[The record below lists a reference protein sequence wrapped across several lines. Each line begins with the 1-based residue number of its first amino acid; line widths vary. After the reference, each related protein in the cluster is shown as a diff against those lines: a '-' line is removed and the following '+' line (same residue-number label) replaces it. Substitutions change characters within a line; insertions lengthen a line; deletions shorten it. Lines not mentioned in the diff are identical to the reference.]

1 MTRTHTHA
9 SSTLFTPLRSDC
21 TMTPLTA
28 THVASLRFEH
38 LDDPIGIGVHRP
50 RLSWIVR
57 TATAGWT
64 QAAYEIEVTDPVGRR
79 TESTGPVESSES
91 VLVPWPAADTR
102 LPRPPGGPGAGV
114 GGGRLGERME

>member
-1 MTRTHTHA
+1 
-9 SSTLFTPLRSDC
+9 
-21 TMTPLTA
+21 MTPLTA

-38 LDDPIGIGVHRP
+38 LDEPIGIGVPRP

-57 TATAGWT
+57 AATAGWT

-91 VLVPWPAADTR
+91 VLVPWPAAELDSR
-102 LPRPPGGPGAGV
+102 DRRVVRVRVWGD
-114 GGGRLGERME
+114 GRLGQRME